1 MEISIHQLLHVDKMI
16 SGFENFILDPTQDD
30 PDVVYMKSA
39 LTLEGLEVGTWDG
52 SESFFGKVK
61 EVGIK
66 FYEYVKRFLKA
77 IWDWFFSPSGAK
89 QTKSVDMAVAAVE
102 SSAKQLPKIMET
114 QGTTEEVKTEI
125 VEKVNEVVEQ
135 AKSSTFHIANIGDK
149 FVKNKDG
156 VFTDIRKTAKSL
168 GIEIPEFV
176 EDFKAI
182 EVFQDRVMKQLD
194 AKRAKSGEIHGT
206 VNSLQECVYLT
217 QNYKAL
223 RNVYL
228 KILAQ
233 VNPILEVSN
242 NLAKTS
248 QENRNQSSEHE
259 KLFRSANKVN
269 SFLLNMQK
277 SFLRGVNNCSK
288 NVQRIANA
296 FSSIYLLVDYEA
308 SEKRFLEEVQHV
320 PVNDEE

>member
-1 MEISIHQLLHVDKMI
+1 MEISLHHLVHVDKMI
-16 SGFENFILDPTQDD
+16 SGFENFMLDPAQDS
-30 PDVVYMKSA
+30 PDVMYMKSA
-39 LTLEGLEVGTWDG
+39 LTLEGLDVGTWDG
-52 SESFFGKVK
+52 SEGFFSKVK

-66 FYEYVKRFLKA
+66 FYEYVKRFIKA
-77 IWDWFFSPSGAK
+77 IWDWFFSPSGTR
-89 QTKSVDMAVAAVE
+89 QTKSVDMAAAAVE
-102 SSAKQLPKIMET
+102 SAAKQLPKIMNT
-114 QGTTEEVKTEI
+114 QGTTEEIKAEI
-125 VEKVNEVVEQ
+125 VEKVNETVEQ
-135 AKSSTFHIANIGDK
+135 VKSSTFHISNIGDK

-156 VFTDIRKTAKSL
+156 LFTDIRKTADGL
-168 GIEIPEFV
+168 GITIPEFT

-194 AKRAKSGEIHGT
+194 AKRAKSGDIHGT

-228 KILAQ
+228 GVLSK

-242 NLAKTS
+242 TLAQTS
-248 QENRNQSSEHE
+248 QENRNQSSDHE
-259 KLFRSANKVN
+259 KLFRTANKVN
-269 SFLLNMQK
+269 SFLLDMQK
-277 SFLRGVNNCSK
+277 AFLRGVNNCSK